1 MCKVLGRV
9 GEVAIVPNSHASSLR
24 VGHAT
29 LVTVASFPMNWVPVR
44 EVGAAATCLHSVCPL
59 DSRPMHLVVAEVS
72 LRVNSLPVGVAAMVI
87 HARSLMIYLVSA
99 ASAVVPPD
107 LEAAVHRLEVQA
119 LGNQQILAHSLGDR
133 AVEVD
138 LETLVL
144 AIRIHRHL
152 ALQVLRT
159 ILSEGRGVEIAPSAK

>member
-59 DSRPMHLVVAEVS
+59 DSRAEVS

-99 ASAVVPPD
+99 ASAAVPPD
-107 LEAAVHRLEVQA
+107 LEAAIHRLEVEA
-119 LGNQQILAHSLGDR
+119 LGNQQILAHSLG
-133 AVEVD
+133 E
-138 LETLVL
+138 
-144 AIRIHRHL
+144 
-152 ALQVLRT
+152 
-159 ILSEGRGVEIAPSAK
+159 